1 MGQCNSGPTQ
11 PVAGDS
17 GPKDA
22 PHVVEAPSAPAKVEI
37 PKAAPEPPAEEVSK
51 PEPTTQ
57 SKPVEA
63 DESIGNIIGKDSVP
77 SGDRVEPLERL
88 MPDSKTGFLDDYT
101 FGEVDEDL
109 LRGDLVASWKT
120 VVDRMRRRFEEQ
132 PITPH
137 WHMRFPSSHC

>member
-1 MGQCNSGPTQ
+1 
-11 PVAGDS
+11 
-17 GPKDA
+17 
-22 PHVVEAPSAPAKVEI
+22 
-37 PKAAPEPPAEEVSK
+37 VSK

-101 FGEVDEDL
+101 FGVDL
-109 LRGDLVASWKT
+109 GSGSFS
-120 VVDRMRRRFEEQ
+120 VVKQVSPSLPQFFLPWAPRFLY
-132 PITPH
+132 
-137 WHMRFPSSHC
+137 